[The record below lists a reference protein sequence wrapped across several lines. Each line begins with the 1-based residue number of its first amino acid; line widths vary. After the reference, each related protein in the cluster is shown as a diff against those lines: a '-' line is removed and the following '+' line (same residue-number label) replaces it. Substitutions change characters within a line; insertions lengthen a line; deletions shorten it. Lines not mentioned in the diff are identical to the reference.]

1 MTVREILEQLKKINQ
16 ERLFGAHHDGFYDGF
31 FSEGY
36 SDIDALNTVIILLMY
51 LNDKKPTDKV
61 TIAEIFEA
69 ADIER

>member
-16 ERLFGAHHDGFYDGF
+16 ERLSEAHHDGFYDGF
-31 FSEGY
+31 FSQGY